1 MRLVST
7 GGLLINPLLLSPE
20 VIQAKAAGDQV
31 ADARRH
37 PFDPTRHPEFA
48 RRHPKRTGEFRDGRQ
63 APGASAP
70 LGGGSDAV

>member
-7 GGLLINPLLLSPE
+7 GGLLINPLLLFPE

-48 RRHPKRTGEFRDGRQ
+48 RRHPKRTREFEMQVICQSQMTIAIARK
-63 APGASAP
+63 S
-70 LGGGSDAV
+70 

>member
-48 RRHPKRTGEFRDGRQ
+48 RRHPKRTGEFREGR
-63 APGASAP
+63 ARRASAP

>member
-7 GGLLINPLLLSPE
+7 GGLLINPLLLFPE

-31 ADARRH
+31 ANASRN
-37 PFDPTRHPEFA
+37 PFDPT
-48 RRHPKRTGEFRDGRQ
+48 RHPKRTGEFRDGRQ

>member
-7 GGLLINPLLLSPE
+7 GGLLINPLLLFPE

-31 ADARRH
+31 ANASRN
-37 PFDPTRHPEFA
+37 PFDPT
-48 RRHPKRTGEFRDGRQ
+48 RHPKRTGEFREGR
-63 APGASAP
+63 ARRASAP